1 MTLPL
6 ENQIRAAFAAERANM
21 QKVTDPDQIPP
32 DFECI
37 SNAWLTAHLCKAVP
51 GAEVVGH
58 SLGEPDEGTNN
69 RRRILLQY
77 NEAGAAA
84 GLPSSIF
91 AKATNGLRNRLMLA
105 HSGAI
110 HCEVTFYREVRDGI
124 TFETPRAFHAAYD
137 PHSFNSII
145 LLEDL
150 GDSAFLDLTS
160 HGSPDLMRRQLSLLA
175 RLHASGF
182 GGAGMASRL
191 TNLPSWK
198 TRFSALMQVNLE
210 KACTD
215 GLAVCRDR
223 IPADLWDRRA
233 EIWPVTV
240 ASLDF
245 EASTGPTLCHG
256 DVHLHNWYFR
266 PDGTLGISDWG
277 VTHIGPWGRDLAYCL
292 VAGLPVDVRR
302 SHEDELMQ
310 HYLDA
315 LVGNGGP
322 AITLDEARTA
332 CKSGIMTALAFWTMT
347 AAPVAEMPD
356 MQPADTALAFVE
368 RLAAAVSDWKALDFE
383 QAP

>member
-6 ENQIRAAFAAERANM
+6 EAQIRAAFAAERASPH
-21 QKVTDPDQIPP
+21 KATDPADIPA
-32 DFECI
+32 DFDAI
-37 SNAWLTAHLCKAVP
+37 TDAWLTAHLCKGVP
-51 GAEVVGH
+51 DAQVVSH

-69 RRRILLQY
+69 RRRIFLRY
-77 NEAGAAA
+77 NEAGEQA
-84 GLPSSIF
+84 GLPASIF

-124 TFETPRAFHAAYD
+124 EFETARAFHAAYD

-150 GDSAFLDLTS
+150 GDSAFLDLER
-160 HGSPDLMRRQLSLLA
+160 HGTQDLMRRQLSLLA

-182 GGAGMASRL
+182 GNPVMAPRL
-191 TNLPSWK
+191 ANLPSWK

-210 KACTD
+210 TACSN
-215 GLAVCRDR
+215 GLETCRAV
-223 IPADLWDRRA
+223 IPAELWDRRA
-233 EIWPVTV
+233 EIWPMTV

-245 EASTGPTLCHG
+245 QPPSGPTLCHG

-277 VTHIGPWGRDLAYCL
+277 VTHVGPWGRDLAYCL
-292 VAGLPVDVRR
+292 STGLSIDDRR
-302 SHEDELMQ
+302 RHESALIA
-310 HYLDA
+310 HYLGELA
-315 LVGNGGP
+315 ACGGP
-322 AITLDEARTA
+322 VIAMDEAKAA
-332 CKSGIMTALAFWTMT
+332 CRSGIMTALAFWTMT

-356 MQPADTALAFVE
+356 MQPAQTSLAFVE
-368 RLAAAVSDWKALDFE
+368 RLAAAVCDWDGLGSAS
-383 QAP
+383 